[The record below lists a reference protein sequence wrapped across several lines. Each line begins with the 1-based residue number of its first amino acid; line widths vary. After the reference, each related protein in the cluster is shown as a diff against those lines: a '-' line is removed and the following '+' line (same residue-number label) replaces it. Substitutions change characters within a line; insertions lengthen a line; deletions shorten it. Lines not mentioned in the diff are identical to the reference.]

1 MATFSTRLQEL
12 KETKKLLQ
20 KDAAKALDVPLRTY
34 QRYEHGQQEPQLSTL
49 IRMADFTG
57 SPWTI
62 WRDGATRGGRRRADP
77 REARWRLVRLLS
89 VSLYFSTLSTGF
101 CTFYFYFTER
111 RCRYG

>member
-49 IRMADFTG
+49 IRMAAFSGVTLASLAGRSDQ
-57 SPWTI
+57 
-62 WRDGATRGGRRRADP
+62 GGP
-77 REARWRLVRLLS
+77 EES
-89 VSLYFSTLSTGF
+89 
-101 CTFYFYFTER
+101 
-111 RCRYG
+111 

>member
-49 IRMADFTG
+49 IRMA
-57 SPWTI
+57 
-62 WRDGATRGGRRRADP
+62 
-77 REARWRLVRLLS
+77 RWRLVRLLS